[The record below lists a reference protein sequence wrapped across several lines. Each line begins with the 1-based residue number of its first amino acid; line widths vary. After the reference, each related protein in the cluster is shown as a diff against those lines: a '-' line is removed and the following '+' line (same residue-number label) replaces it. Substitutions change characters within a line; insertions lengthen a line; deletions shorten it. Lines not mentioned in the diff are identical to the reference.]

1 MNCSVEISMYPL
13 HQQYVD
19 PIIDFIKELRSYPDL
34 EVETNGMSTQVFGDY
49 EIVMGALNSE
59 MKEVFLN
66 NKKVVFNLKV
76 INSHLQEKPQF

>member
-19 PIIDFIKELRSYPDL
+19 PIIDFIKKLRSYPDL
-34 EVETNGMSTQVFGDY
+34 KIETNGMSTQLFGNY
-49 EIVMGALNSE
+49 EKVMGAINFE

-66 NKKVVFNLKV
+66 DQKVVFNIKV

>member
-13 HQQYVD
+13 DQQYVD
-19 PIIDFIKELRSYPDL
+19 PIINFINELRSYPNL
-34 EVETNGMSTQVFGDY
+34 EVETNGMSTQVFGNY
-49 EIVMGALNSE
+49 EAVMGALNSE

-66 NKKVVFNLKV
+66 DKKVVFNLKV